1 MQLHITNAALYLRV
15 MPSTLVKK
23 KKKTNKT
30 TVNSN
35 STINPEMDTGTIQ
48 NSLRQKKERQT
59 DRRTDR

>member
-1 MQLHITNAALYLRV
+1 MQLHMTNAALYLRV
-15 MPSTLVKK
+15 MPSTLIK